1 MDMKTDTDW
10 KSLNTLGQA
19 AEASKMASERL
30 TFSSLGST
38 VCYMSCLLTL
48 VNVIGINAI
57 TDNCE
62 GLNFCFFLYFLQS
75 SIFSDGGNKEGSFK

>member
-1 MDMKTDTDW
+1 MDMKTDTEW
-10 KSLNTLGQA
+10 KSHTTLGQA

-30 TFSSLGST
+30 TFSSLKST
-38 VCYMSCLLTL
+38 VCFMSSLLIL
-48 VNVIGINAI
+48 INVIGINAI

-75 SIFSDGGNKEGSFK
+75 SIFYDGGKKVSFK